1 MCQNFCHN
9 KIITKNGSKKRDR
22 RNLKFDTSFSEA
34 AIEEND
40 DNFGNLAD
48 EIKEKND
55 VVEGVRS
62 KETKKLMSWELAGTN
77 QIDIQYR
84 NNEDIE
90 NEEGK

>member
-1 MCQNFCHN
+1 M
-9 KIITKNGSKKRDR
+9 
-22 RNLKFDTSFSEA
+22 
-34 AIEEND
+34 
-40 DNFGNLAD
+40 
-48 EIKEKND
+48 
-55 VVEGVRS
+55 VEGVRS